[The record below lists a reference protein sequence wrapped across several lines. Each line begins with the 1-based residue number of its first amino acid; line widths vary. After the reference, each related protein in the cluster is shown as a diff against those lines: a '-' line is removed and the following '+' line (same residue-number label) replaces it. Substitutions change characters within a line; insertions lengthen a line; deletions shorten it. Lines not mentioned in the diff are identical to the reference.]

1 MSIINDCM
9 IVNLQVGTWLGYRL
23 DKSASAKVTADANAD
38 QDAARVN
45 KHLIPKETLKPIVA
59 AAGAV
64 RTHFYDRTLPW
75 KDNGDR
81 LLTRKMFTKFMEEHA
96 KLVGEFDAAV
106 DYFLSNTY
114 LKARDQ
120 AEFRMGALFNPN
132 DYPSSVHLKHKFY
145 VNLDIDAVTTSNDF
159 RVQLNQEE
167 LDDVKSSM
175 EEAMQARVKRAMFDV
190 WNRLATTLQH
200 FATKMEGDEI
210 FRDTTVSNLEEIV
223 DILPE
228 LNVFNDP
235 DLEQIRQSIVQNV
248 IGYEPKELR
257 KNPAVRAAVAGE
269 AQKIMDTMGGFMKAF
284 GGVQ

>member
-9 IVNLQVGTWLGYRL
+9 IVNLQVGSWLGYRL
-23 DKSASAKVTADANAD
+23 DKSASAKVTADANAE

-45 KHLIPKETLKPIVA
+45 KHLIPKETLKPIVT
-59 AAGAV
+59 AAGAI

-81 LLTRKMFTKFMEEHA
+81 LLTRKMFTKFMDEHS
-96 KLVGEFDAAV
+96 KLVADFDAAV
-106 DYFLSNTY
+106 DYFLNNTY

-120 AEFRMGALFNPN
+120 AEFRMGSLFNPN
-132 DYPSSVHLKHKFY
+132 DYPSSIHLRGKFY
-145 VNLDIDAVTTSNDF
+145 VNLDIDAVTTKNDF
-159 RVQLNQEE
+159 RVQLNQQE
-167 LDDVKSSM
+167 LEDVKNAM
-175 EEAMQARVKRAMFDV
+175 EEALQQRVKRAMFDV
-190 WNRLATTLQH
+190 WNRLAETLKH
-200 FATKMEGDEI
+200 FATKMDGDEI

-235 DLEQIRQSIVQNV
+235 DLEKIRLQIVSNV

-257 KNPAVRAAVAGE
+257 KNPAVRKQVAGE
-269 AQKIMDTMGGFMKAF
+269 AAKIMDTMSGFMNAF
-284 GGVQ
+284 GGTQ